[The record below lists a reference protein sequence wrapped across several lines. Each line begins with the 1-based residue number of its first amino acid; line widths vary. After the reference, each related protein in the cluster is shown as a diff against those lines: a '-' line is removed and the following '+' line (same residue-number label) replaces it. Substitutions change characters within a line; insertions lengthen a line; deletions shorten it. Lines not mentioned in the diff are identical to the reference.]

1 MINERLCKIRKKLLL
16 SQADI
21 STQTGIS
28 YRAYSS
34 YERGERKPSIEFLE
48 LLVTKFNINLN
59 YLVAGIGEMFIAN
72 AQQFEQEQE
81 VFAQKVRQIL
91 KEEKLIK

>member
-1 MINERLCKIRKKLLL
+1 MISERLCKIRKKLLL